1 MAKYILK
8 RIFWFIPTLFFVT
21 IISFVLLKNSSG
33 NAVNMLINTS
43 SSNGS
48 NNIEIQKKY
57 WENKLGLN
65 LPLFYFSIIRL
76 SESTTTPNN
85 SNLNTS
91 FNIKEYIP
99 YISWHGFNN
108 QYNGWLLGF
117 NGSKGILRGDFGI
130 SYITKQPVISVIKD
144 KIGWTLFFSI
154 LSILLAY
161 IISIPIGIKV
171 AEQPHKSS
179 SKILESFF
187 FLLQSFP
194 SFFIGVLL
202 LMIFANPSILPIFPP
217 SGVKPIIGYE
227 DDSSIFEKIRD
238 SFPYVILPLITYTY
252 SSIAFLSKLTTASIN
267 EQLTFDYIKTAKAK
281 GLTKNNIIWKHA
293 LKNSAIPLITVFS
306 SIFPAV
312 IGGSVII
319 ESIFTIPGMGNEI
332 IKSIL
337 AHDYP
342 IVIAFVTLSTFFTV
356 ISYLISDI
364 LNALV
369 DPRIRL
375 Q

>member
-1 MAKYILK
+1 MAKYIFK

-65 LPLFYFSIIRL
+65 LPLFYFSVDRL
-76 SESTTTPNN
+76 SECNGIQEIETTHN
-85 SNLNTS
+85 S
-91 FNIKEYIP
+91 FNIKDYIP
-99 YISWHGFNN
+99 CFKWHGLKN
-108 QYNGWLLGF
+108 QYNGWLFGF
-117 NGSKGILRGDFGI
+117 NESKGILRGDFGI
-130 SYITKQPVISVIKD
+130 SYVTKQPVITIIKD

-154 LSILLAY
+154 LSIVLAY
-161 IISIPIGIKV
+161 VISIPIGIKI
-171 AEQPHKSS
+171 AEFPHKPS
-179 SKILESFF
+179 SKFMETTLF
-187 FLLQSFP
+187 FLYSFP

-202 LMIFANPSILPIFPP
+202 LMLFANPSVLAIFPP
-217 SGVKPIIGYE
+217 SGIKPIGGYSDNASFLNRVGE
-227 DDSSIFEKIRD
+227 
-238 SFPYVILPLITYTY
+238 SFPYVILPIITYTY
-252 SSIAFLSKLTTASIN
+252 SSIAFLSKLTTASVN
-267 EQLTFDYIKTAKAK
+267 EQLTFDYIATAKAK
-281 GLTKNNIIWKHA
+281 GLTNHNVIWKHA

-306 SIFPAV
+306 SVFPAV

-319 ESIFTIPGMGNEI
+319 ESIFTIPGMGSEI
-332 IKSIL
+332 IKSII

-342 IVIAFVTLSTFFTV
+342 IVIAFVTLTTFLTV

-364 LNALV
+364 LNALI
-369 DPRIRL
+369 DPRIRI
-375 Q
+375 

>member
-1 MAKYILK
+1 MIKYILK

-33 NAVNMLINTS
+33 NPINMLINTS
-43 SSNGS
+43 STSGS
-48 NNIEIQKKY
+48 NDIENQKKY

-65 LPLFYFSIIRL
+65 LPLFYFSINRL
-76 SESTTTPNN
+76 SESTHTPEN
-85 SNLNTS
+85 SNLNTQ
-91 FNIKEYIP
+91 FNIKNYIP
-99 YISWHGFNN
+99 YIQWHGLNN
-108 QYNGWLLGF
+108 QYNGWLFGF
-117 NGSKGILRGDFGI
+117 NDSKGILRGDFGI
-130 SYITKQPVISVIKD
+130 SYITKQPVISVIKA

-154 LSILLAY
+154 VSILLAY
-161 IISIPIGIKV
+161 LISIPIGIKV
-171 AEQPHKSS
+171 AEQPTKSS
-179 SKILESFF
+179 SKIIESVL

-194 SFFIGVLL
+194 PFFIGVLL
-202 LMIFANPSILPIFPP
+202 LMVFANPSVFSIFPP
-217 SGVKPIIGYE
+217 SGIKPIGGYE
-227 DDSSIFEKIRD
+227 DNSTIFEKIRD
-238 SFPYVILPLITYTY
+238 SFPYIILPLITYTY
-252 SSIAFLSKLTTASIN
+252 SSIAFLSKLTTASVN

-281 GLTKNNIIWKHA
+281 GLTNNNVIWKHA

-306 SIFPAV
+306 SVFPLV

-356 ISYLISDI
+356 LSYLISDI